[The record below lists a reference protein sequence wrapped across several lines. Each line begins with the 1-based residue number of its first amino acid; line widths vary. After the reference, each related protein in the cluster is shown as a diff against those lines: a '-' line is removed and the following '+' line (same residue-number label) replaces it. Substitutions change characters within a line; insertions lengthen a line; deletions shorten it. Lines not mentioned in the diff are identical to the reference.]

1 MSLRYKVAVVGASET
16 TQIGVIPDMTYQ
28 QLAVDAAL
36 NAIEDCGIDKN
47 QIDGIASNVSPAE
60 LAQYLGIVPSWVNN
74 TLVGG
79 TSFLIQVRHAA
90 AAIAE
95 R

>member
-16 TQIGVIPDMTYQ
+16 TRIGVIPDMTYQ

-47 QIDGIASNVSPAE
+47 QIDGLGSNVPPAE
-60 LAQYLGIVPSWVNN
+60 LAQYLGIVP
-74 TLVGG
+74 
-79 TSFLIQVRHAA
+79 R
-90 AAIAE
+90 
-95 R
+95 